1 MSQTILIEVPL
12 ADLQRFARNLAS
24 IDRDLESGPQIQ
36 RTHQHLVD
44 LVKSIMDVLPPGLF
58 GSGPV
63 QTAHSPSVAS
73 APTPAVISR
82 APQVTAP
89 TSAPANR
96 VQLGRTRVVPAA
108 LPPPAAIE
116 QPPAQTFQELG
127 GGVVAVEGAPLGN
140 DPQAALEALQRVMPG
155 AEVTPVT
162 ATGKA
167 MANALAH
174 PLPNADAA
182 PGR

>member
-1 MSQTILIEVPL
+1 MSQNVVIEVPL
-12 ADLQRFARNLAS
+12 ADLQRFARNLDT

-36 RTHQHLVD
+36 RTHQHLHD
-44 LVKSIMDVLPPGLF
+44 LVRSLKDVLPPGLF
-58 GSGPV
+58 SGAPV

-89 TSAPANR
+89 STAPPTR
-96 VQLGRTRVVPAA
+96 LQLGRPRSVGAPV
-108 LPPPAAIE
+108 PPPAPIE
-116 QPPAQTFQELG
+116 QPPAQSFTELG
-127 GGVVAVEGAPLGN
+127 GGVVAVDGAGIGS

-155 AEVTPVT
+155 AEVTPQT

-174 PLPNADAA
+174 PIPNADA
-182 PGR
+182 PR